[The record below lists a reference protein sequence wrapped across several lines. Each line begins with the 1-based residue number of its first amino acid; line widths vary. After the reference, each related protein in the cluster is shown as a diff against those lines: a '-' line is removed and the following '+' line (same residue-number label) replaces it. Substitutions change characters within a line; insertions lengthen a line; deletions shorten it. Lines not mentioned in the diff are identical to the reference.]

1 MACQARQESLRSILG
16 DAPAFFGKKEKSNLM
31 KTGFIRLLSKSQST
45 WKLPPAHH
53 QSVRREAWLAST
65 ISITLNP

>member
-1 MACQARQESLRSILG
+1 MRQHFLV
-16 DAPAFFGKKEKSNLM
+16 KKEKSNLM